1 VRFLEEIAGR
11 VTGGIVGVF
20 RVPLIIAF
28 QTKTSEINSGKAEN
42 QNARRWC
49 YSPSRTHFDL
59 STPPESIA
67 AVCSQNELL
76 EVPFSKSR
84 VLSVAYFYVRVFDAP
99 FQGLL
104 VGVRRMC
111 REGFP

>member
-1 VRFLEEIAGR
+1 MRFLDEIAGR
-11 VTGGIVGVF
+11 VTGGIVCVF
-20 RVPLIIAF
+20 
-28 QTKTSEINSGKAEN
+28 SN
-42 QNARRWC
+42 
-49 YSPSRTHFDL
+49 
-59 STPPESIA
+59 
-67 AVCSQNELL
+67 
-76 EVPFSKSR
+76 SR